1 MATHGGRA
9 SREERRESDEETPL
23 QEVVAGVV
31 IGAILLVGFALLAVG
46 YPFFWVVFPVGF
58 AGVLP
63 MAIGLTRLYERR
75 REAEAK
81 RREAERSEPGSAL
94 ETLRRRYA
102 TGEIDED
109 EFERRVERLLG
120 TETASDA
127 AAYVRTRPERER
139 ETE

>member
-1 MATHGGRA
+1 MEDRRATG
-9 SREERRESDEETPL
+9 EDEDDTPL

-31 IGAILLVGFALLAVG
+31 IGLILLTAFTLLALG

-63 MAIGLTRLYERR
+63 AAIGLTKLYERR
-75 REAEAK
+75 K
-81 RREAERSEPGSAL
+81 RRERDSDQADETETAL

-102 TGEIDED
+102 TGEIDEA

-120 TETASDA
+120 TETVADA
-127 AAYVRTRPERER
+127 DEYVREARERER
-139 ETE
+139 ESEF

>member
-1 MATHGGRA
+1 M
-9 SREERRESDEETPL
+9 EERRTGGDEDDDTPL

-31 IGAILLVGFALLAVG
+31 IGLILLTAFTLLALG

-63 MAIGLTRLYERR
+63 AAIGLTKLYERR
-75 REAEAK
+75 K
-81 RREAERSEPGSAL
+81 RRQRDSHRADETETAL

-102 TGEIDED
+102 TGEIDEA

-120 TETASDA
+120 TETVADA
-127 AAYVRTRPERER
+127 DEYVREARERER
-139 ETE
+139 ESEF